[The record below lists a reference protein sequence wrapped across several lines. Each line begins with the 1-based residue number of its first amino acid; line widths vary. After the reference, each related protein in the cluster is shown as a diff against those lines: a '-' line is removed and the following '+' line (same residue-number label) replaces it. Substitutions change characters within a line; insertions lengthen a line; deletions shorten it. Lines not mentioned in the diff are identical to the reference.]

1 MSPAERAAAII
12 ADAQLKIAA
21 LHSDPNG
28 FVTLAE
34 NAVLKYEQGRIEA
47 ARQFLNA
54 EVPA

>member
-21 LHSDPNG
+21 LKSDPRG
-28 FVTLAE
+28 FVTLPE
-34 NAVLKYEQGRIEA
+34 LGTLKFQLGRIEA
-47 ARQFLNA
+47 AEQFLNS